1 MVVPTGTGGVT
12 LNIVTWVLMI
22 ILSLNEFASYW
33 AKQNVLVEHLAV
45 DTSLGQQA
53 SGGSCEG
60 LD

>member
-1 MVVPTGTGGVT
+1 MVVTTGTGGVV
-12 LNIVTWVLMI
+12 LNIITWVLVI

-45 DTSLGQQA
+45 DTSLGQRV

-60 LD
+60 LG